1 METWWRQKKKR
12 KAFIW
17 GLLGLQPGKHKSK
30 HLKCVLLDYKME
42 EAYTGKNC
50 KVTVSYIN
58 CQELGLDLA
67 RSKGAC

>member
-1 METWWRQKKKR
+1 
-12 KAFIW
+12 
-17 GLLGLQPGKHKSK
+17 
-30 HLKCVLLDYKME
+30 ME

-67 RSKGAC
+67 RRVLVKQGLLGVQDDYIVAK